1 MSLAITNIDRESSP
15 IWASHAFMASTT
27 RSAVTTPPGV
37 WTRGGRERSSR
48 VIGERSKIRTPRSS
62 ATRRSPRASSAG
74 WTVAP
79 DCSST
84 PARWVGDPARRATSS
99 GSSRTKT
106 CSPWRSIAATVS
118 SQAPIC
124 AALVAA
130 HSQPSWRKCASMPFA
145 VQKPPIA
152 STAPAE
158 ARQSR
163 SASSAPTMCSS
174 FANFAH
180 QRKHEAAVAAARAAA
195 ADVALDEHDVE
206 RRVVLLEPQRG
217 PQARVAA
224 ADDADVG
231 LLVALEARRVLLG
244 AAERLLQ
251 PQASHAEDD
260 SRRADRPGQDGGSL
274 EPLDVLAE
282 RLEAREVVAAH
293 EEVDV
298 GQAGGHPAGERLVGR
313 ILLER
318 VEPDHPVREPGRA
331 APSAP
336 RAPRGR
342 RPRGR
347 RSR

>member
-1 MSLAITNIDRESSP
+1 M
-15 IWASHAFMASTT
+15 
-27 RSAVTTPPGV
+27 PPGV

-48 VIGERSKIRTPRSS
+48 VMGERSKIRTPRSS
-62 ATRRSPRASSAG
+62 ATRRSPRASNAG

-99 GSSRTKT
+99 GSSRSKT
-106 CSPWRSIAATVS
+106 CSPWRSMAATVS

-180 QRKHEAAVAAARAAA
+180 QESTKPPLRPLGPPPQTSPSTSTTSSAGSCSLSRIAV
-195 ADVALDEHDVE
+195 H
-206 RRVVLLEPQRG
+206 
-217 PQARVAA
+217 
-224 ADDADVG
+224 
-231 LLVALEARRVLLG
+231 
-244 AAERLLQ
+244 
-251 PQASHAEDD
+251 
-260 SRRADRPGQDGGSL
+260 RP
-274 EPLDVLAE
+274 V
-282 RLEAREVVAAH
+282 
-293 EEVDV
+293 
-298 GQAGGHPAGERLVGR
+298 
-313 ILLER
+313 
-318 VEPDHPVREPGRA
+318 
-331 APSAP
+331 
-336 RAPRGR
+336 
-342 RPRGR
+342 
-347 RSR
+347 